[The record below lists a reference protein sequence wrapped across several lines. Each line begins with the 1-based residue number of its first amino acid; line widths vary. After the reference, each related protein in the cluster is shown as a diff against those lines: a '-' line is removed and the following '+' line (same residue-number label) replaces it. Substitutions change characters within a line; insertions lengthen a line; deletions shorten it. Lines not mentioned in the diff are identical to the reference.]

1 MLSDYEIKATG
12 TNVKCVKFEETTRR
26 AGRRGEAAG
35 EASNAMP
42 RMYKT
47 RAEQDNPV
55 VAQTVKHADD
65 DRQRLNDVPVLRL
78 LRLDLAY
85 IALSDP
91 PTISSFRLPPCVD
104 FGHCFTRCA
113 CRETIPQ
120 LRRAQ
125 NAAMLAQRFTPLKKG
140 QARFRQMQARRTYA
154 RERSARL
161 FKIIIYSP
169 VVHKLTS
176 ER

>member
-1 MLSDYEIKATG
+1 MLSDYEIKATA
-12 TNVKCVKFEETTRR
+12 TNVKCVKFGETTMR
-26 AGRRGEAAG
+26 AGRKGEAAG

-65 DRQRLNDVPVLRL
+65 DRQRLNDMRVLRL

-91 PTISSFRLPPCVD
+91 PTISSSRLPPCFD
-104 FGHCFTRCA
+104 FGHCFTRC
-113 CRETIPQ
+113 
-120 LRRAQ
+120 
-125 NAAMLAQRFTPLKKG
+125 
-140 QARFRQMQARRTYA
+140 
-154 RERSARL
+154 
-161 FKIIIYSP
+161 
-169 VVHKLTS
+169 V
-176 ER
+176 